1 MLLSARVYRIFFPL
15 IIVNTVRIAKMAR
28 LILLALM
35 IVLVPIVTS
44 LTHSVFAETYT
55 NRPPIL
61 IAGNDGFTADNGVT
75 GGTGTSDDPYVISG
89 WALNVQVG
97 SYGIEITDTTAYFI
111 ISDDQ
116 ILCGV
121 NNCGDGILL
130 FSIENSQ
137 VQSTHINVQG
147 DGIRINTSN
156 NFLIDNSNII
166 AGGNGIRVDD
176 SDNFQITANHIHGSG
191 GQNSGGAECFSEGV
205 IFLSM
210 SSSFD
215 VSNNSLEGGPFAI
228 KGCNLSD
235 ATIVGNTGGAED
247 GIDLDNIASLLISQ
261 NSLRAH
267 VSIAVASCGD
277 VTIDGNNATAHDTGI
292 SVGRCED
299 VMISNNIASAPSIDG
314 VGVSIGS
321 SDRVTLTSNTI
332 SNNQFTGIFLANSAT
347 GNTISD
353 NLIGYNKCGI
363 TTDSTSPVDQNNIAD
378 NTFIG
383 NAQDFCAF

>member
-1 MLLSARVYRIFFPL
+1 M
-15 IIVNTVRIAKMAR
+15 NTVRIAKMVR
-28 LILLALM
+28 LILLAFM

-44 LTHSVFAETYT
+44 LTHPVFAETYT

-61 IAGNDGFTADNGVT
+61 IAGNDGFTGDNGVM
-75 GGTGTSDDPYVISG
+75 GGSGTSDDPYAISG
-89 WALNVQVG
+89 WAIDVPVG
-97 SYGIEITDTTAYFI
+97 GFGIEIANTTAYFMI
-111 ISDDQ
+111 GDNQ
-116 ILCGV
+116 LLCV
-121 NNCGDGILL
+121 SNFCGDGIRLY
-130 FSIENSQ
+130 SIENAQ
-137 VQSTHINVQG
+137 VENVHITVQG
-147 DGIRINTSN
+147 YGIKVNSSD
-156 NFLIDNSNII
+156 NFLIHDSNIY
-166 AGGNGIRVDD
+166 AGGDGIRVDD

-191 GQNSGGAECFSEGV
+191 GQNSGGAECFSGGV

-247 GIDLDNIASLLISQ
+247 GIDLDNIASLLIGQ
-261 NSLRAH
+261 NSLLAH

-292 SVGRCED
+292 SVGRCKD

-314 VGVSIGS
+314 VGVSVGS

-353 NLIGYNKCGI
+353 NLIGYNNCGI
-363 TTDSTSPVDQNNIAD
+363 TTDSTSPVDQNNITD
-378 NTFIG
+378 NTFVG